1 SCPCPRAV
9 GGARARSTAGARRSP
24 DGHSRHPACVEAGPA
39 ASAKTSRARTCRR
52 GRQNRRMIQ
61 GVERMFGDS
70 IRGPA
75 ARRSARRVPKDF
87 HKSPNVATGRK
98 CGLTLPPIGRGWDR
112 SREGSAMN
120 VPTPPRS
127 LKIGTIIDKTLGVL
141 ELNVRPVLLFIAGL
155 TLANGA
161 ITYFTRD
168 MTRAT
173 DALVLAIA
181 AFAIGIVASYLLLS
195 AAVRRTGLGSRTADD
210 TFLPYCLMSILAIL
224 GILGGL
230 ILLILPG
237 LVIMARWML
246 AGTL

>member
-1 SCPCPRAV
+1 
-9 GGARARSTAGARRSP
+9 
-24 DGHSRHPACVEAGPA
+24 
-39 ASAKTSRARTCRR
+39 
-52 GRQNRRMIQ
+52 
-61 GVERMFGDS
+61 
-70 IRGPA
+70 
-75 ARRSARRVPKDF
+75 
-87 HKSPNVATGRK
+87 
-98 CGLTLPPIGRGWDR
+98 
-112 SREGSAMN
+112 MN

-246 AGTL
+246 AGTLVIARGDGAKQSLGESWERTRGAEFSILVALLALVIGPIAVSIACGIQFDPADPVGIGISQLASSATSAVIQMMGVALYGLIIGLPGKSAD